1 MKTYQIDNIQ
11 NEITSAARYMAQARD
26 CMHKGEYSM
35 AHYYTLRMAEHL
47 AAAEKW
53 RFATIGSDDSMT
65 DTDAAQ
71 IHSAAIERAQQD
83 AGEYEYD
90 PESAQT
96 VADLRESLKCGNA
109 DAAALVNDLVSDN
122 PNQATAW
129 ITRTDID
136 EIEND
141 LTDDQRANLMEYL
154 RTEYE
159 LIDTPDELR
168 NAREMLDM

>member
-1 MKTYQIDNIQ
+1 MKTYQFDNIQ

-26 CMHKGEYSM
+26 SMRKGEYSM
-35 AHYYTLRMAEHL
+35 AHFYTLRMAEHL

-53 RFATIGSDDSMT
+53 RFATIGSDGSMT
-65 DTDAAQ
+65 DIDAAQ

-83 AGEYEYD
+83 AGEYEYN

-109 DAAALVNDLVSDN
+109 DAAQLVNDLVSDN

-129 ITRTDID
+129 VTRTDID
-136 EIEND
+136 EIADD
-141 LTDDQRANLMEYL
+141 LTDAQRGELMDYM
-154 RTEYE
+154 RTKYE
-159 LIDTPDELR
+159 LIDTSAEIT
-168 NAREMLDM
+168 NARESMDM